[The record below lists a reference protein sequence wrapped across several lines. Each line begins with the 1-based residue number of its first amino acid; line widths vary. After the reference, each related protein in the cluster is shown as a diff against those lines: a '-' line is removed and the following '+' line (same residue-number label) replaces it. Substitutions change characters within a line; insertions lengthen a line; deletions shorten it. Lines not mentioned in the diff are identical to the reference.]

1 MNDWSH
7 GNGWGSHQGQF
18 SLEPA
23 SIDGGGGEGG
33 GGGVEGKKELA
44 VKKRETAISI
54 YIHDQVT
61 GVGVQLEL

>member
-23 SIDGGGGEGG
+23 SIVGGG
-33 GGGVEGKKELA
+33 EGKKELA

-61 GVGVQLEL
+61 RVGVQLEL

>member
-23 SIDGGGGEGG
+23 SIVGVGGEGAG
-33 GGGVEGKKELA
+33 GGEGKKELA

-54 YIHDQVT
+54 YIHD
-61 GVGVQLEL
+61 